1 MCPRVLEGVGK
12 AAHEAWVQGMSMGE
26 GRDEEGEQAFH

>member
-1 MCPRVLEGVGK
+1 MAQRALGGVGK
-12 AAHEAWVQGMSMGE
+12 VDLEAWVQGMGVGE